1 VKLCELLAVPT
12 GIIAAVGGGGKTSLL
27 WRLAQELS
35 ENAKVLITTTT
46 HMWPPGCQL
55 LYNPTKARI
64 REAFTQAS
72 LVAAGNR
79 LSDGKMCEPLGWH
92 GNFQGLADYVLV
104 EADGSRGLPLKA
116 PAEHEP
122 VIPDN
127 TALTLAVAGMTCV
140 GQTIETAAHRAA
152 LYASRAGVALATPV
166 TPALV
171 AERLCAT
178 DGQRKNVPGAF
189 VVVLNQADTPE
200 RLTFARLVAERCDA
214 NVVILALQSKP
225 DWAEVHPAVNGI

>member
-1 VKLCELLAVPT
+1 
-12 GIIAAVGGGGKTSLL
+12 
-27 WRLAQELS
+27 
-35 ENAKVLITTTT
+35 
-46 HMWPPGCQL
+46 M
-55 LYNPTKARI
+55 
-64 REAFTQAS
+64 
-72 LVAAGNR
+72 
-79 LSDGKMCEPLGWH
+79 
-92 GNFQGLADYVLV
+92 LV